1 MIKYLF
7 LPFSLL
13 IAIQGFSQLSEIKGK
28 VEDHLNR
35 EKLTGAF
42 VSCTGNG
49 HTYNTTTDADGEFK
63 FRNMPPGSYD
73 IKIEYVGFT
82 TYQSH
87 VELADDKKIELK
99 IQLADNE
106 QSLSTV
112 QVFGKLEQ
120 EDEAGA
126 VQKEKHS
133 PNIVNVI
140 SAQAMERSPDI
151 NAANVLQ
158 RMSGLTI
165 QRNGGAD
172 EAYPIIRGLDPRYNN
187 TLINGIKITSPDDK
201 SRYVPLNIVPSD
213 LLGSIEVSK
222 TLTPEMEA
230 DAIGGTVNMVMK
242 DAPSSGNI

>member
-1 MIKYLF
+1 M
-7 LPFSLL
+7 
-13 IAIQGFSQLSEIKGK
+13 AM
-28 VEDHLNR
+28 VNLN
-35 EKLTGAF
+35 
-42 VSCTGNG
+42 
-49 HTYNTTTDADGEFK
+49 
-63 FRNMPPGSYD
+63 
-73 IKIEYVGFT
+73 
-82 TYQSH
+82 
-87 VELADDKKIELK
+87 LK
-99 IQLADNE
+99 ICHRALILSGWNMLALSLISRRWNYRE
-106 QSLSTV
+106 TIKPNSGSNWRKKANSLSTV
-112 QVFGKLEQ
+112 QVYGKISQ

-126 VQKEKHS
+126 IQKEKHS

-230 DAIGGTVNMVMK
+230 DAIGGICKSGHEGCTESRKFKVLGSLGYSDIFFTGNSPDFPK
-242 DAPSSGNI
+242 PISSKKV